1 MIQLHCKKCKEKK
14 EINEYEI
21 VTTKNN
27 RKGGRGICPT
37 CKSKLWGFLPK
48 KNKKIKKIKK
58 IKNTSSINNETLPQE
73 IDSNL
78 SENDKPII
86 KSEKKHTIEEEI
98 KTWNYIKH

>member
-1 MIQLHCKKCKEKK
+1 MQKIIYLHCKRCKEKK
-14 EINEYEI
+14 ELTEYEI
-21 VTTKNN
+21 VTLKNG
-27 RKGGRGICPT
+27 RIGGKSLCPT

-48 KNKKIKKIKK
+48 INKKIKK
-58 IKNTSSINNETLPQE
+58 IKNTSSIDNETLPQE